1 MGGTQAEIIDLL
13 EKIVVFE
20 VSFKKEI
27 VEKLPSLDGKRLQE
41 LKKILL
47 EVGEWQTDFLQ
58 KKIIEDP
65 DFYDK
70 IVEARRQADKKII
83 GLYKQKFEAED
94 HKKMEIILNK
104 IKEL

>member
-1 MGGTQAEIIDLL
+1 MGGIQTEIIDLL

-20 VSFKKEI
+20 ASFKKEI
-27 VEKLPSLDGKRLQE
+27 LEKLPSLDSKRLQE

-47 EVGEWQTDFLQ
+47 EVGGWQTDFLQ

-70 IVEARRQADKKII
+70 IVEARRQADKRII
-83 GLYKQKFEAED
+83 DLYKQKFETED